1 MNGTYEK
8 FLTLP
13 LFQGLGKNELMELV
27 GQTRFDF
34 LKVVKG
40 TIIVKEHERSER
52 LFFLQNGILQQE
64 HFSDNHSYSFKE
76 YLSAPTVIERERLLG
91 LYQHYANTYQAMN
104 ECHLIA
110 INKQEALNI
119 VNKYTV
125 FRYNLMG
132 LIATKAQ
139 RLSMQVWHNT
149 CPTTEQRLIR
159 FVKQHC
165 STPTGHKI
173 LHIKMATLAE
183 EINDSRLS
191 VSQVLRQ
198 WKTSHLVELK
208 RGYIIIPSF
217 ETLLRLKVYR

>member
-76 YLSAPTVIERERLLG
+76 Y
-91 LYQHYANTYQAMN
+91 
-104 ECHLIA
+104 
-110 INKQEALNI
+110 
-119 VNKYTV
+119 
-125 FRYNLMG
+125 
-132 LIATKAQ
+132 
-139 RLSMQVWHNT
+139 
-149 CPTTEQRLIR
+149 
-159 FVKQHC
+159 
-165 STPTGHKI
+165 TPVRDKI
-173 LHIKMATLAE
+173 LFIK
-183 EINDSRLS
+183 S
-191 VSQVLRQ
+191 
-198 WKTSHLVELK
+198 W
-208 RGYIIIPSF
+208 
-217 ETLLRLKVYR
+217 